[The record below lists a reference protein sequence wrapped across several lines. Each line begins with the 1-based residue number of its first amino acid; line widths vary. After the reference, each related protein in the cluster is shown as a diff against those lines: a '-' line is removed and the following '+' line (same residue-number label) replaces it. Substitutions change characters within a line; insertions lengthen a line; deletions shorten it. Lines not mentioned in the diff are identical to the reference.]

1 MIGCLEGKV
10 IESNENRIIIL
21 TKSGVG
27 YEVYYSGSIDLS
39 NNEDVETIIFATNIV
54 KETSNELYGFSS
66 IDEKKIFELLISVK
80 GVGPK
85 SAFSMV
91 TSIGPKDIVQ
101 AILMDNK
108 KCLSSA
114 PGIGKKAASQIVLDL
129 SDKISKFSQ
138 LMNSKNVLAIKP
150 GDQQEVFSGVV
161 ESHSEK
167 YLNEAVMAC
176 KELGF
181 KESEISTLAMTILQK
196 MEISSSEQLIHQVL
210 KEL

>member
-1 MIGCLEGKV
+1 MIGCLKGDL
-10 IESNENRIIIL
+10 IESSDNKILIL
-21 TKSGVG
+21 TESGIG
-27 YEVYYSGSIDLS
+27 YEVFYSGETRLS
-39 NNEDVETIIFATNIV
+39 KNDNSSFLVFTTNII
-54 KETSNELYGFSS
+54 KETSNELYGFAS
-66 IDEKKIFELLISVK
+66 IEEKKIFELLISVK

-91 TSIGPKDIVQ
+91 STIGPRDIVQ

-129 SDKISKFSQ
+129 ADKISKFSDIA
-138 LMNSKNVLAIKP
+138 LKSKTSLSANNN
-150 GDQQEVFSGVV
+150 QQDAFDNMVSD
-161 ESHSEK
+161 SNQK

-181 KESEISTLAMTILQK
+181 KEADVSPLAISILK
-196 MEISSSEQLIHQVL
+196 RADITSSEQLIHQVL

>member
-1 MIGCLEGKV
+1 MIGCLKGQL
-10 IESNENRIIIL
+10 IESSENKILIL
-21 TKSGVG
+21 TSSGVG
-27 YEVYYSGSIDLS
+27 YEVFYSGNFPLS
-39 NNEDVETIIFATNIV
+39 SKENEDFIIFTTNII
-54 KETSNELYGFSS
+54 KETSNELYGFLS
-66 IDEKKIFELLISVK
+66 IEEKKIFELLISVK

-91 TSIGPKDIVQ
+91 TTIGPRDIVQ

-108 KCLSSA
+108 KCLCSA

-138 LMNSKNVLAIKP
+138 IVTKPKLTANNV
-150 GDQQEVFSGVV
+150 GNQQDAFDGMIS
-161 ESHSEK
+161 SSNEK
-167 YLNEAVMAC
+167 FLSEAVMAC

-181 KESEISTLAMTILQK
+181 KESEISSLAVSILK
-196 MEISSSEQLIHQVL
+196 RADITSSEQLIHQVL

>member
-1 MIGCLEGKV
+1 MIF
-10 IESNENRIIIL
+10 
-21 TKSGVG
+21 T
-27 YEVYYSGSIDLS
+27 
-39 NNEDVETIIFATNIV
+39 TNII
-54 KETSNELYGFSS
+54 KETSNELYGFLS
-66 IDEKKIFELLISVK
+66 IEEKKIFELLISVK

-91 TSIGPKDIVQ
+91 STIGPRDIVQ

-129 SDKISKFSQ
+129 ADKISKFSQ
-138 LMNSKNVLAIKP
+138 IVTKTPSTHSNTGS
-150 GDQQEVFSGVV
+150 QQDAFDGVI
-161 ESHSEK
+161 SSSNEK
-167 YLNEAVMAC
+167 YLSEAVMAR

-181 KESEISTLAMTILQK
+181 KETEISSLAISILK
-196 MEISSSEQLIHQVL
+196 RADITSSEQLIHQVL